1 MITKKRIG
9 SLILIILL
17 VVVLFYIGTTDAVN
31 KDSETVNE
39 EGVTTEEVVTDD
51 GYDVEYDENGNM
63 TPESMQNIV
72 NQEMHKEAYPE
83 LTEEEKMEIY
93 SEIMEQEAADEYEPP
108 TGAKPW

>member
-1 MITKKRIG
+1 
-9 SLILIILL
+9 
-17 VVVLFYIGTTDAVN
+17 
-31 KDSETVNE
+31 
-39 EGVTTEEVVTDD
+39 
-51 GYDVEYDENGNM
+51 M

-108 TGAKPW
+108 SYAKPW

>member
-9 SLILIILL
+9 FLIFIVLL
-17 VVVLFYIGTTDAVN
+17 VVVLFYIGTTDVAN
-31 KDSETVNE
+31 KGSDSSSVED
-39 EGVTTEEVVTDD
+39 VTTDEAVTDD
-51 GYDVEYDENGNM
+51 GYNVEYDENGNM